1 MAISCSTVCLRISL
15 VVYSIIT
22 IFVSIVGTAIQERIK
37 RLETS
42 GPDGFEKVMDKMQ
55 EEGCAQALDDALKS
69 YTWAIGISVVLLCL
83 IEIVAVV
90 SAFRLARKQREAA

>member
-22 IFVSIVGTAIQERIK
+22 I
-37 RLETS
+37 
-42 GPDGFEKVMDKMQ
+42 
-55 EEGCAQALDDALKS
+55 GCAQALDDALKS